1 LNIIFVENISNMA
14 KTNFLIISCVLFATL
29 ASTKTQAG
37 DPLFPNSVVSNEID
51 FILDTDPDE
60 FTSLAFIGLEDKEM
74 PGNGSNLFDEDTF
87 VFEATFSNGKIVG
100 IWCHSSFVTLESA
113 QEYAEKLCPRLGKL
127 PFVQRDMLDHV
138 CINVGNQN
146 AFAETQGHFFVLYS
160 GNMDERISTHD
171 LEETVFHE
179 SVHASI
185 QDIYEN
191 DTAWTNAQAADPSFV
206 TYYAQSYPHLED
218 MPESALFAYTLLT
231 YPGRLDADI
240 EAWLI
245 ENIPNRI
252 AFFANIYPVTATG
265 INKEVNKFNMLSYPN
280 PTDGILTVML
290 NGVSQ
295 GAYIEVLSIS
305 GTLIKSAIAQRGE
318 NILNLEDL
326 ANGVYFLSVPGYK
339 TSRII
344 KQ

>member
-1 LNIIFVENISNMA
+1 MA
-14 KTNFLIISCVLFATL
+14 KTYILIYSSLLIATL
-29 ASTKTQAG
+29 VSNKTHAG
-37 DPLFPNSVVSNEID
+37 DPLFPNSVVSNDID

-87 VFEATFSNGKIVG
+87 VFEATFSNGKVVG
-100 IWCHSSFVTLESA
+100 IWCHSSFLTLEAA
-113 QEYAEKLCPRLGKL
+113 QEYADKLCPRLGKL

-138 CINVGNQN
+138 CINVGNQT

-160 GNMDERISTHD
+160 ENMDDRISTHD

-206 TYYAQSYPHLED
+206 TYYAQSYPQLED
-218 MPESALFAYTLLT
+218 MPESALFAYTLIT
-231 YPGRLDADI
+231 FPGRLDADI
-240 EAWLI
+240 EAWLL
-245 ENIPNRI
+245 ENIPNRL
-252 AFFANIYPVTATG
+252 AFFEDIYPGSLTS
-265 INKEVNKFNMLSYPN
+265 INKNVSELSINAFPN
-280 PTDGILTVML
+280 PTQDKITVML
-290 NGVSQ
+290 EEVEQ
-295 GAYIEVLSIS
+295 GSRLNIYNIS
-305 GTLIKSAIAQRGE
+305 GTLVNSTIARRGKNE
-318 NILNLEDL
+318 IDLEYL
-326 ANGVYFLSVPGYK
+326 PSGVYLLSAPAHK